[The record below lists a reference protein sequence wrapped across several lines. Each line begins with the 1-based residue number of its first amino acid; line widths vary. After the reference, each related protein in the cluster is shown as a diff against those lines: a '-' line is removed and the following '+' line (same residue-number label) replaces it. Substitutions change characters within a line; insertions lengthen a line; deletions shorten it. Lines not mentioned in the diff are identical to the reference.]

1 MKIGIIG
8 LGLIGGS
15 LARQILKNT
24 AHEVYAYDIDE
35 DAMLKGALLNAYTGR
50 LDIDATSWDVDILI
64 IALSPERTV
73 SVMKSVLPKL
83 KDGAIVTDTAGVKRE
98 IVGEM
103 EKLKESRPSVGFVG
117 CHPMAGREYSGVAH
131 STASL
136 FEKAYIILT
145 PVTMG
150 DLWAIDKLSE
160 FFKEVGCEGIN
171 VTSKEEHD
179 KMIAFT
185 SQLAHVVSS
194 AYMLN
199 PVATEHTGFSAGSF
213 RDLTRVA
220 KLDSVL
226 WTELFTDNADNLVGM
241 LDDIIF
247 RLTEYRE
254 AIATCDKEK
263 LSAMLKEGT
272 ARKEEA
278 ERARRKK

>member
-24 AHEVYAYDIDE
+24 SHEVYCYDIDE
-35 DAMLKGALLNAYTGR
+35 DAMFKGALLNAYTGR
-50 LDIDATSWDVDILI
+50 LDINAKSWDVDILLV
-64 IALSPERTV
+64 ALSPNTAV
-73 SVMKSVLPKL
+73 SVIKSVLPKL
-83 KDGAIVTDTAGVKRE
+83 KDGAIVADTAGVKRG
-98 IVGEM
+98 IVEEM
-103 EKLKESRPSVGFVG
+103 EKLKASYPALGFVG

-150 DLWAIDKLSE
+150 DLWAIDRLSE

-171 VTSKEEHD
+171 ITSKEEHD

-220 KLDSVL
+220 KLDSAL

-247 RLTEYRE
+247 RLTEYRD
-254 AIATCDKEK
+254 AIANDDKEK
-263 LSAMLKEGT
+263 LKSMLKEGT

-278 ERARRKK
+278 ERARRKR

>member
-1 MKIGIIG
+1 MKVGVIG

-24 AHEVYAYDIDE
+24 SHEVFAYDIDE

-50 LDIDATSWDVDILI
+50 LDVNAKEIDVDILI
-64 IALSPERTV
+64 IALTPERTI
-73 SVMKSVLPKL
+73 SVMRDVVPRL
-83 KDGAIVTDTAGVKRE
+83 KKGAIVTDTCGVKRMVVDAMAE
-98 IVGEM
+98 
-103 EKLKESRPSVGFVG
+103 LKAENGDVYFVG

-145 PVTMG
+145 PVTLG
-150 DLWAIDKLSE
+150 DLCAVDALSA
-160 FFKEVGCEGIN
+160 FFREVGCEDVN

-220 KLDSVL
+220 KLDANL
-226 WTELFTDNADNLVGM
+226 WTELFLENSDNLLVM
-241 LDDIIF
+241 LDDMIY

-254 AIATCDKEK
+254 AIASSDVNK
-263 LSAMLKEGT
+263 LKGMLEEGT
-272 ARKEEA
+272 ARKENA

>member
-24 AHEVYAYDIDE
+24 SHEVYAFDIDE
-35 DAMLKGALLNAYTGR
+35 DAMLKGALLNAYTAR
-50 LDIDATSWDVDILI
+50 LDVDAESLDVDILLV
-64 IALSPERTV
+64 ALSPERAI
-73 SVMKSVLPKL
+73 SVIKSVLPKL
-83 KDGAIVTDTAGVKRE
+83 KTGAIVADTAGVKRG
-98 IVGEM
+98 IVDAMQEFKA
-103 EKLKESRPSVGFVG
+103 EYPQIGFVG

-131 STASL
+131 STSSL

-145 PVTMG
+145 PVTLG
-150 DLWAIDKLSE
+150 DLWAIEKLGE

-171 VTSKEEHD
+171 VSSKDEHD

-199 PVATEHTGFSAGSF
+199 PVATAHTGFSAGSF

-220 KLDSVL
+220 KLDAGL

-241 LDDIIF
+241 IDDMIF
-247 RLTEYRE
+247 RLTEYRD
-254 AIATCDKEK
+254 AIANGDKQK

-272 ARKEEA
+272 LRKEEA